1 MITISERR
9 EHESA
14 KSFVLR
20 VLIDNIINTRLEPGE
35 KLNEPE
41 LCEQL
46 GVSSTHFREA
56 EQEMAQ
62 RRLIEI
68 RPKIGSYDYLSDAAV
83 V

>member
-46 GVSSTHFREA
+46 GVYFRSVI
-56 EQEMAQ
+56 Q
-62 RRLIEI
+62 RLSAI
-68 RPKIGSYDYLSDAAV
+68 R
-83 V
+83 

>member
-46 GVSSTHFREA
+46 GVS
-56 EQEMAQ
+56 
-62 RRLIEI
+62 
-68 RPKIGSYDYLSDAAV
+68 RPLPGSRARAGAAAAH
-83 V
+83 